1 MAHRVFIFF
10 LLAVGFLAFV
20 SVGIRGFD
28 YYTTPQVD
36 RPFRADYPVMKPSG
50 TFSHGLG
57 VIGGTMITVGVVLYS
72 SRKRIRALWSL
83 GRLSSWLE
91 FHIFLCLVGPVLVIY
106 HTTFKAGGIAAISLW
121 TMLSVAAS
129 GIVGRFLYV
138 LIPRNVKGNELSAQQ
153 INEEFDRI
161 GAVLRETEIGTA
173 LLHDVDKR
181 FASVKRPE
189 NFRETVT
196 TYVSLIK
203 SKRQLKRTV
212 RNLLSKSDLPPATA
226 KSLYKAA
233 SSRASLI
240 QRSVIL
246 LQAEK
251 LFFYWHA
258 IHLPFSVIM
267 FLTLAVHIGVAIWL
281 GYAWIF

>member
-1 MAHRVFIFF
+1 MAHKFFVLF
-10 LLAVGFLAFV
+10 LLAIGVFAFIA
-20 SVGIRGFD
+20 VGIHGFD
-28 YYTTPQVD
+28 YYTSPQSD
-36 RPFRADYPVMKPSG
+36 RAFRTDYAEMKPSG

-57 VIGGTMITVGVVLYS
+57 IVGATMITVGVALYS
-72 SRKRIRALWSL
+72 SRKRIRSLWNL
-83 GRLSSWLE
+83 GKLSSWLE

-138 LIPRNVKGNELSAQQ
+138 LIPRNIKGSELSAQQ

-161 GAVLRETEIGTA
+161 GAVLRESELGTR
-173 LLHDVDKR
+173 LLRDVDKQ
-181 FASVKRPE
+181 FSNIKRPE
-189 NFRETVT
+189 TLRETVT
-196 TYVSLIK
+196 TYFSLMK
-203 SKRQLKRTV
+203 SKWRVRRAVRQ
-212 RNLLSKSDLPPATA
+212 LLSKSDLPAGVA
-226 KSLYKAA
+226 KTLYKAA

-240 QRSVIL
+240 QRSIIL

-251 LFFYWHA
+251 LFYYWHA

-267 FLTLAVHIGVAIWL
+267 FITLAVHIGVGIWL
-281 GYAWIF
+281 GYRWIF

>member
-1 MAHRVFIFF
+1 MAHKFFILF
-10 LLAVGFLAFV
+10 LVAIGLLAFV
-20 SVGIRGFD
+20 AVGVHGLD
-28 YYTTPQVD
+28 YYTTPQ
-36 RPFRADYPVMKPSG
+36 RERAFRTDYDAMKPSG

-57 VIGGTMITVGVVLYS
+57 IIGGSMITLGVALYS
-72 SRKRIRALWSL
+72 SRKRIRALWNL
-83 GRLSSWLE
+83 GKLSSWLE
-91 FHIFLCLVGPVLVIY
+91 FHIFLCLVGPILVIY

-129 GIVGRFLYV
+129 GVVGRFLYV
-138 LIPRNVKGNELSAQQ
+138 LIPRNIKGGELTAQQ
-153 INEEFDRI
+153 INEEFDRLESI
-161 GAVLRETEIGTA
+161 LRQSELGTK
-173 LLHDVDKR
+173 LLRDIDSH

-189 NFRETVT
+189 TLRETLAAYFRLT
-196 TYVSLIK
+196 R
-203 SKRQLKRTV
+203 SKRKV
-212 RNLLSKSDLPPATA
+212 RRAVRKLVAESNLPPATA

-251 LFFYWHA
+251 LFYYWHA

-267 FLTLAVHIGVAIWL
+267 FITLAVHVGVAVWL
-281 GYAWIF
+281 GYTWMF

>member
-1 MAHRVFIFF
+1 MAHKVFITF
-10 LLAVGFLAFV
+10 LLAIGFFAFV
-20 SVGIRGFD
+20 SVGVHGFD
-28 YYTTPQVD
+28 YYTTPRSERAF
-36 RPFRADYPVMKPSG
+36 RPDYAEMKPSG

-57 VIGGTMITVGVVLYS
+57 IIGATMITVGVAMYS
-72 SRKRIRALWSL
+72 SRKRIRALWNL
-83 GRLSSWLE
+83 GKLSSWLE

-121 TMLSVAAS
+121 TMLSVASS

-138 LIPRNVKGNELSAQQ
+138 LIPRNIKGGELTSHQ

-161 GAVLRETEIGTA
+161 GAVLRESELGTK
-173 LLHDVDKR
+173 LLRAIDKH
-181 FASVKRPE
+181 FAAVKRPE
-189 NFRETVT
+189 TFFETLT
-196 TYVSLIK
+196 TYFSLIK
-203 SKRQLKRTV
+203 SKRQV
-212 RNLLSKSDLPPATA
+212 RRAVRLLLSKSNLPPDVA
-226 KSLYKAA
+226 KTLYKAA

-251 LFFYWHA
+251 LFYYWHA

-267 FLTLAVHIGVAIWL
+267 FITLAVHISVAVWL
-281 GYAWIF
+281 GYRWMF